1 MRRRAVVSLVLG
13 RIGLRHSLSF
23 GVNIYLNIGVRCRS
37 EEIYLRCF
45 ELRSIGGLAVG
56 KECGCADWVL
66 RRVVVDLKMLE
77 WLVKCCELVASVDG
91 EDGVVRLGS
100 VESGV

>member
-1 MRRRAVVSLVLG
+1 MGAP
-13 RIGLRHSLSF
+13 IG
-23 GVNIYLNIGVRCRS
+23 
-37 EEIYLRCF
+37 
-45 ELRSIGGLAVG
+45 
-56 KECGCADWVL
+56 
-66 RRVVVDLKMLE
+66 RVVVDLKMLE